1 MKTNLQVPYNQ
12 NPYFNGIFHRNKN
25 IKICMSQKR
34 PQIDKAI
41 LRKNKSRGIA
51 IPGFKLY

>member
-1 MKTNLQVPYNQ
+1 MKTNLQIPYNQ